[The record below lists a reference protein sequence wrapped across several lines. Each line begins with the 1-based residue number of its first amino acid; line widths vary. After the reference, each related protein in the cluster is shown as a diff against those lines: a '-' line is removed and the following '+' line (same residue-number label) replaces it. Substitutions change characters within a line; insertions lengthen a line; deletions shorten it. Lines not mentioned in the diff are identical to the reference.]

1 MDGNNNMNQMGDQ
14 MYTPQQQGYTQQQGM
29 PIGNM
34 NVNLNGSLEQKVDTR
49 FLSKVA
55 LVLAILSIICC
66 CIDWLFSIPAVICAI
81 IVLVKN
87 KKDACA

>member
-49 FLSKVA
+49 FCLK
-55 LVLAILSIICC
+55 
-66 CIDWLFSIPAVICAI
+66 
-81 IVLVKN
+81 
-87 KKDACA
+87 